1 MFLTWNRWSLWSLC
15 VLIPNEENKRG
26 RGRLDVCMY
35 RISYVSIIHSHASYR
50 SLAIFSLFWHLST
63 SRGNQFLNINP
74 VKGGLACGV
83 CHFYPPAPV
92 LQRNGPFSSS
102 IVTIAHATTVWSYP
116 GTDSLINQ
124 SHLTSHHH
132 KKGVVCCF
140 THSVIQERT
149 HPIPRSSFTM
159 AKVWDKIKRISIKQ
173 HSHHVHTYTYN
184 ITL

>member
-74 VKGGLACGV
+74 VKGVLACGV

-92 LQRNGPFSSS
+92 LQRNGPDSSS

-116 GTDSLINQ
+116 GTDSSIN
-124 SHLTSHHH
+124 HISHHITTRRVLF
-132 KKGVVCCF
+132 VVS
-140 THSVIQERT
+140 HIQWSRNGLTPSQEVPSQWQR
-149 HPIPRSSFTM
+149 FE
-159 AKVWDKIKRISIKQ
+159 IKSRESP
-173 HSHHVHTYTYN
+173 
-184 ITL
+184 